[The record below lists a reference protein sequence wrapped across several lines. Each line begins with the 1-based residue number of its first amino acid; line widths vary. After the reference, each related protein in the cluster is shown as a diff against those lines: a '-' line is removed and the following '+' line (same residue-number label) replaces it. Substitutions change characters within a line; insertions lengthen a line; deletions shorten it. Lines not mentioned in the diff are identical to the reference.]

1 MDDDDIFG
9 GASQTWGSAAD
20 VAAAIDAGAF
30 DSGSFDY
37 SSQAESYQSDR
48 DQQELAALR
57 AAEAARQARAAAQAK
72 AAQDA
77 ARTAQS
83 RVYTPMEVNPT
94 RTQTQI
100 ELDAQRLR
108 EKATNIPP
116 EQLMKERLIG
126 AGIGA
131 IVPVGGMM
139 YGLANMANRAQQRSV
154 ADQLLQQ
161 DEYKGG
167 LFGTGFLAG
176 TPAASYVPVYDEND
190 NLVGSIG
197 VDAEGKAMRYTGPRI
212 EDYSGF
218 GADLV
223 TRDPFEG
230 MNQGGDNDDTAAPLM
245 QPPPQAAAPT
255 QTPASQIPLVP
266 LPSAFVGQQPGMP
279 MQRPVNAPMT
289 QATQVPQ
296 MQPFRPGAPAP
307 QGIMATPQALRPSY
321 INIGRN
327 NPLQQ

>member
-1 MDDDDIFG
+1 MASIYGGTGSFDFSDAMTDADIGGYSGADVYGDYYQGSDDSDADRAANYARQQESI
-9 GASQTWGSAAD
+9 AALRAD
-20 VAAAIDAGAF
+20 VAARQERE
-30 DSGSFDY
+30 
-37 SSQAESYQSDR
+37 QA
-48 DQQELAALR
+48 
-57 AAEAARQARAAAQAK
+57 QARAAQA
-72 AAQDA
+72 AMASA
-77 ARTAQS
+77 TRP
-83 RVYTPMEVNPT
+83 YTPAELNPT

-108 EKATNIPP
+108 EKATNISP
-116 EQLMKERLIG
+116 EQQMKERLIG
-126 AGIGA
+126 SGIGA
-131 IVPVGGMM
+131 IVPIGGMM
-139 YGLANMANRAQQRSV
+139 YGLANMANRAQQRSI

-197 VDAEGKAMRYTGPRI
+197 VDAEGQAMRYTGPRI

-223 TRDPFEG
+223 TRDPFEN
-230 MNQGGDNDDTAAPLM
+230 MNQGGDNDDTAAALT
-245 QPPPQAAAPT
+245 QPQPAAPA
-255 QTPASQIPLVP
+255 QAPASQIPLVP
-266 LPSAFVGQQPGMP
+266 LPSAFVGQRP
-279 MQRPVNAPMT
+279 MVAPMT
-289 QATQVPQ
+289 QATQVQP

-307 QGIMATPQALRPSY
+307 QGIMATQQALRPSY
-321 INIGRN
+321 INIGKQ

>member
-1 MDDDDIFG
+1 MATPPSPRGRGESATDYASRLETSSPELVWGPGFDSDDNEPTVIPGVGTFQRTFDP
-9 GASQTWGSAAD
+9 AAERAATLAESAAR
-20 VAAAIDAGAF
+20 
-30 DSGSFDY
+30 S
-37 SSQAESYQSDR
+37 
-48 DQQELAALR
+48 
-57 AAEAARQARAAAQAK
+57 ARE
-72 AAQDA
+72 
-77 ARTAQS
+77 RTF
-83 RVYTPMEVNPT
+83 TPSEINPT

-108 EKATNIPP
+108 ERATNIPP
-116 EQLMKERLIG
+116 EQQMKERLISS
-126 AGIGA
+126 GIGA
-131 IVPVGGMM
+131 IVPIGGMM
-139 YGLANMANRAQQRSV
+139 YNLANMANRAQQRSI

-223 TRDPFEG
+223 TRDPFAD
-230 MNQGGDNDDTAAPLM
+230 MNQFSDNDDNDDAAAALT
-245 QPPPQAAAPT
+245 QPPAAAPT
-255 QTPASQIPLVP
+255 QAPASQIPLVP
-266 LPSAFVGQQPGMP
+266 LPSAFVGQQ
-279 MQRPVNAPMT
+279 QRPVNTPMT